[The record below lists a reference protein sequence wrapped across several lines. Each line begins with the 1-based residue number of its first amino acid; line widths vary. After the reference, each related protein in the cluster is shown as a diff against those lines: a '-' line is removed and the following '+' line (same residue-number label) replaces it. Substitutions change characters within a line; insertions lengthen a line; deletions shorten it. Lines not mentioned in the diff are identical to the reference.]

1 MKTPDYKSKEAGRVA
16 AQSSL
21 VSVTQLGSV
30 VTHDSYSKSHNKGK
44 HNALA
49 VQMPLPDYRP
59 CSMKD
64 RPISPRQAIARK
76 CKDCTYDTE
85 AAGNWRQQTATCPI
99 VDCPLWVFR
108 PLHSNAPAWLAER
121 DVSQLPSNWRL
132 LAHVEAVAAVAA
144 KAPNGCEGT
153 PFRDNAAAG
162 DSCTPVMSVM
172 PVNAAYQRYSEGGAG

>member
-21 VSVTQLGSV
+21 VSVTQLGSD
-30 VTHDSYSKSHNKGK
+30 VTSDTYSKSHSKGK
-44 HNALA
+44 HNALP
-49 VQMPLPDYRP
+49 VQVPLPDYRP

-64 RPISPRQAIARK
+64 RSVSPRQAIARK

-99 VDCPLWVFR
+99 VDCPLWMFR
-108 PLHSNAPAWLAER
+108 PLHSSAPTWLAER
-121 DVSQLPSNWRL
+121 DVSRLPGNWRS
-132 LAHVEAVAAVAA
+132 LAQVEAVATVAA

-153 PFRDNAAAG
+153 QFRDNAATG
-162 DSCTPVMSVM
+162 DSCTPVVSVM
-172 PVNAAYQRYSEGGAG
+172 PVNAAYQRYSERGAG

>member
-21 VSVTQLGSV
+21 VSVTQLGSD

-49 VQMPLPDYRP
+49 VQMPLPDYLP

-64 RPISPRQAIARK
+64 SPVSPRQAIARK

-85 AAGNWRQQTATCPI
+85 AAGNWRQQTATCSI
-99 VDCPLWVFR
+99 VDCPLWMFR

-121 DVSQLPSNWRL
+121 DVSRLPGNWRS

-153 PFRDNAAAG
+153 PFRDNAARSDGNTLSASDMAIKAVYG
-162 DSCTPVMSVM
+162 
-172 PVNAAYQRYSEGGAG
+172 RYSNGGAR